1 MIVSV
6 QALALSAL
14 SIHVRGSQLS
24 LLHTKYSLFSVEHC
38 RPIILEDAHSCSDVI
53 EDDDDDDDDND
64 DDDDI
69 IIVGYYSSAL
79 YYRSDDDNY

>member
-24 LLHTKYSLFSVEHC
+24 LLHTKYSLFSVEHW

-53 EDDDDDDDDND
+53 EDDDDD